1 VRVIKQQDIGMDS
14 TIIEKAK
21 DEELPQVL
29 ALLEKSGLPEAG
41 LEDHVETLLVV
52 RQAGRVV
59 GSAGL
64 EMYGGVALLRS
75 VATAPNLRGQGLGR
89 NLTLAA
95 LDLAQENGVNK
106 AYLLT
111 ETTEKFFRRFGF
123 VPIERS
129 VVPAAV
135 KTSVEFTGA
144 CPDTAVAMELS
155 LPPAPA

>member
-1 VRVIKQQDIGMDS
+1 MDS

-64 EMYGGVALLRS
+64 EMYGATALLRS

-89 NLTLAA
+89 NLTRAA

-106 AYLLT
+106 VYLLT
-111 ETTEKFFRRFGF
+111 ETAENFFKWFGF
-123 VPIERS
+123 VPIERG
-129 VVPAAV
+129 VVPDAV
-135 KTSVEFTGA
+135 KTSVEFTDA

-155 LPPAPA
+155 LPPGPA